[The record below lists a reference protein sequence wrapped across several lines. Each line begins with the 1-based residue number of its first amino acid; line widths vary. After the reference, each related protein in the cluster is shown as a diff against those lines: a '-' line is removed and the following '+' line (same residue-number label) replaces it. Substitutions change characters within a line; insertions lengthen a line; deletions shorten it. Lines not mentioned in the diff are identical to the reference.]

1 MKKGF
6 TLVEIVLVIGI
17 IGILIVIT
25 AFSFS
30 EFRKSR
36 ALIQSSDI
44 VVSVLTEAR
53 SRTLASVDGSRYGVQ
68 VLSDKTVLFP
78 GDTYSAGNTLNEL
91 YYFESPAALASISLA
106 GGGQTILFDRL
117 TGNTSNYGTITLQ
130 MNSTSRTITLLSS
143 GIINQ

>member
-1 MKKGF
+1 MKRGF
-6 TLVEIVLVIGI
+6 TLIEIVVVIGVV
-17 IGILIVIT
+17 GILIAIT
-25 AFSFS
+25 SFSFS

-53 SRTLASVDGSRYGVQ
+53 SRTLASVDGSRYGVHI
-68 VLSDKTVLFP
+68 LSDRVVLFG
-78 GDTYSAGNTLNEL
+78 GDTYSTENASNEL
-91 YYFESPAALASISLA
+91 YYFESPVTLASIALA
-106 GGGQTILFDRL
+106 GGGSTILFDRL

-130 MNSTSRTITLLSS
+130 MNTTSRTITLLSS